1 MTTVLKP
8 VLTRLSSSPLIR
20 NNILF
25 SGSSFVF
32 RLFNSL
38 LMFSIAARLFNVAQF
53 GLLSFFI
60 TITIVVYTALDFG
73 HRLMV
78 VRDISADKEVLTGDY
93 LRNKV
98 WLKLI
103 SFLFFA
109 ALLFAYAFWKDF
121 WAYHKIVTV
130 FLLFTGLAK
139 GMVNLYFAVFQG
151 LTLFKNETK
160 SLGLFTISTLGTLL
174 ACYLR
179 PSIAVFI
186 LGYTLSA
193 MAQLAYTHYLAVT
206 TIPNFSIA
214 TMIGRFDVKALLS
227 ELKLGLVFA
236 GIVLVEIAFS
246 SFDSFFVEHQYLQE
260 DLGYY
265 EAFKKLFLGLNVFA
279 MVLAVAFFPEVSK
292 RLKASVEDGIPF
304 VWKAF
309 GVLFFTGLAVV
320 STYIIFNDQVIY
332 LVLGEQFAVLS
343 TWDTH
348 LALITLASYLRVA
361 PNLYFVGSSQE
372 KYRFML
378 SGIFMIVEVVLFLTL
393 LGQSSDVR
401 QAIKMLTYV
410 HLAFTG
416 VAIVVSLILSIK
428 QRNALLKVRI

>member
-1 MTTVLKP
+1 
-8 VLTRLSSSPLIR
+8 
-20 NNILF
+20 
-25 SGSSFVF
+25 
-32 RLFNSL
+32 
-38 LMFSIAARLFNVAQF
+38 MFSIAARLFNVAQF

-78 VRDISADKEVLTGDY
+78 VRDISADSAKISSDY

-98 WLKLI
+98 WLKLL

-109 ALLFAYAFWKDF
+109 ALLFGYALWKDF
-121 WAYHKIVTV
+121 WQYHKIVTV
-130 FLLFTGLAK
+130 FLLVTGLAK

-160 SLGLFTISTLGTLL
+160 SLGLFTACTIVTLG

-186 LGYTLSA
+186 LGYTISA
-193 MAQLAYTHYLAVT
+193 LAQLVYTHYLAVR
-206 TIPNFSIA
+206 TIPNFGIS
-214 TMIGRFDVKALLS
+214 TMIGGFDGSALLK
-227 ELKLGLVFA
+227 ELRLGLVFA

-246 SFDSFFVEHQYLQE
+246 SFDSFFVENQYLPE

-292 RLKASVEDGIPF
+292 RLKTNMTEGIPF

-309 GVLFFTGLAVV
+309 GVLSVTGLAVV

-332 LVLGEQFAVLS
+332 LVLGDQFAVLS

-372 KYRFML
+372 KYRFLL
-378 SGIFMIVEVVLFLTL
+378 SGIFMVVEVVLFLTL

-410 HLAFTG
+410 HLAFTS
-416 VAIVVSLILSIK
+416 VAIIVGLTLSVIQHNTLRK
-428 QRNALLKVRI
+428 IRI

>member
-1 MTTVLKP
+1 
-8 VLTRLSSSPLIR
+8 
-20 NNILF
+20 
-25 SGSSFVF
+25 
-32 RLFNSL
+32 
-38 LMFSIAARLFNVAQF
+38 MFSIAARLFTVAQF

-78 VRDISADKEVLTGDY
+78 VRDISADKEVLIGDY
-93 LRNKV
+93 LHNKV
-98 WLKLI
+98 WLKLV

-160 SLGLFTISTLGTLL
+160 SLGLFTVCTLITLL
-174 ACYLR
+174 ACYVR

-206 TIPNFSIA
+206 TIPGFSIA
-214 TMIGRFDVKALLS
+214 TMIGRFDARALLS
-227 ELKLGLVFA
+227 ELRLGLVFA
-236 GIVLVEIAFS
+236 AIVLVEIVFS
-246 SFDSFFVEHQYLQE
+246 SFDSFFVEHHYLRE

-265 EAFKKLFLGLNVFA
+265 EGFKKLFLGLNVFA
-279 MVLAVAFFPEVSK
+279 MVLAVAFFPEVSRRIK
-292 RLKASVEDGIPF
+292 TDVPSGIAF
-304 VWKAF
+304 VGKTFLVLAAT
-309 GVLFFTGLAVV
+309 GVAVV
-320 STYIIFNDQVIY
+320 AIYVPLNHHVIAI
-332 LVLGEQFAVLS
+332 VLGNQFAVLS

-348 LALITLASYLRVA
+348 LALITLASYFRVA

-372 KYRFML
+372 KYRFLL
-378 SGIFMIVEVVLFLTL
+378 SGVFMTIEVGLFMTL
-393 LGQSSDVR
+393 LAQSTDVR

-410 HLAFTG
+410 HVAFTG
-416 VAIVVSLILSIK
+416 VALLVALALSTFQIRSEQTSLP
-428 QRNALLKVRI
+428 